1 MKNLI
6 MLLIILIAPVALTPL
21 PAYSETESVVTDTRA
36 TIDTILELTVS
47 QEGQSELRFGNI
59 QPSAIDATEAGPI
72 GMLIEVNSNSGE
84 PYQVTQ
90 TISSPLENSEGDKID
105 LDHLRFVTSSSKS
118 NGGVVS
124 SPTPVSASS
133 QVIFTSDA
141 QGTSDTISAQYML
154 SVPPSQAPG
163 DYSTLLTYT
172 VSSS

>member
-1 MKNLI
+1 
-6 MLLIILIAPVALTPL
+6 MLLIILITPVALTPF
-21 PAYSETESVVTDTRA
+21 PAYPETKSVVADTRVFVE
-36 TIDTILELTVS
+36 TILELTIS

-59 QPSAIDATEAGPI
+59 RPSAIDATEAGPI
-72 GMLIEVNSNSGE
+72 IMLIEVKSNSGDR
-84 PYQVTQ
+84 YQVTQ

-105 LDHLRFVTSSSKS
+105 LDHLRFTTSSSKS

-133 QVIFTSDA
+133 QVIFTSDP